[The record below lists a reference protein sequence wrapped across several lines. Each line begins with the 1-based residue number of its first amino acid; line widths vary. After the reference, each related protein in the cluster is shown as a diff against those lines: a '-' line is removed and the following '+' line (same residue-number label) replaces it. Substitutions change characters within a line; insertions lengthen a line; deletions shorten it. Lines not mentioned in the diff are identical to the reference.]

1 MAPARDR
8 RPPARAPGRPRRQ
21 PPVTPRRPRLAHPP
35 HGPYAVGVGTGAE
48 PTKGVAPLLEVA
60 DDAIGDPRDRLDVVV
75 GDSLA
80 PGLLYVALAAVYAPL
95 PLQPM
100 EASFAIAM
108 AGAAGL
114 VIGRAAVGAFVLDRR
129 PGIVAPLVNVFWAAY
144 TMCALSAIVRAA
156 VWRPPPGW
164 HPLPPARREARGWDG
179 TSRDRPEAHA
189 GSCSASPAG

>member
-1 MAPARDR
+1 
-8 RPPARAPGRPRRQ
+8 
-21 PPVTPRRPRLAHPP
+21 
-35 HGPYAVGVGTGAE
+35 VGTGAE

-80 PGLLYVALAAVYAPL
+80 PGLLYVAL
-95 PLQPM
+95 
-100 EASFAIAM
+100 
-108 AGAAGL
+108 AAGL